1 MTKKVLITGGD
12 GFVAAHVMKR
22 ILDTT
27 DWHIVALTLSNHSE
41 LPARIRFATNNDDA
55 KFARISLISCDLSEP
70 ITKGMASRFGKID
83 YLINLASES
92 HVDRSIADPANFII
106 NNVQVIC
113 NVLDWAREYK
123 PEKILHVSTDEVFGP
138 YEKQKFLE
146 WDTHL
151 PSNPY
156 SASKAAQEDIIFAY
170 WRTYSV
176 PVSIINIMNLVGEC
190 QNIEKFTPTV
200 IDKLIN
206 DEELDIHTYDDG
218 KIGMRYW
225 LHAGNQASALLHVLS
240 LPTAL
245 PLYSDKPNKFNIAGH
260 AEYSNL
266 EWAEKIAEIM
276 GKKLKYNLVDSATVR
291 PGYDSRYGLNN
302 SKLLQSGWVAP
313 YDLDLELDK
322 IVKWYI
328 DNPRM
333 VIKYNET
340 DC

>member
-1 MTKKVLITGGD
+1 MTKRVLITGGD
-12 GFVAAHVMKR
+12 GFAAAHVIKR

-27 DWHIVALTLSNHSE
+27 DWEIVALTLKSHAE
-41 LPARIRFATNNDDA
+41 LPTRIRFATGNDDS
-55 KFARISLISCDLSEP
+55 KFSRVSLISCDLSSP
-70 ITKGMASRFGKID
+70 ITEGMASRFGRIN

-92 HVDRSIADPANFII
+92 HVDRSISDPANFIV

-113 NVLDWAREYK
+113 NVLDWAREHR
-123 PEKILHVSTDEVFGP
+123 PEKVIHVSTDEVFGP
-138 YEKQKFLE
+138 YEKQKFAE

-190 QNIEKFTPTV
+190 QNIEKFTPMV
-200 IDKLIN
+200 INKLVN
-206 DEELDIHTYDDG
+206 NEELDIHTYDGG
-218 KIGMRYW
+218 KVGMRYW

-245 PLYSDKPNKFNIAGH
+245 PLDNDRPHKFNVAGH

-276 GKKLKYNLVDSATVR
+276 GKKLKYRLIDSSTIR
-291 PGYDSRYGLNN
+291 PGYDSRYGLDG

-313 YDLDLELDK
+313 YNLDDELAS
-322 IVKWYI
+322 IVSWY
-328 DNPRM
+328 
-333 VIKYNET
+333 VEYYKKQ
-340 DC
+340 

>member
-1 MTKKVLITGGD
+1 MTKRVLITGGD

-27 DWHIVALTLSNHSE
+27 NWEIVALTLKSHSE
-41 LPARIRFATNNDDA
+41 LPARIRFATSNDDS
-55 KFARISLISCDLSEP
+55 KFARISLISCDLSVP
-70 ITKGMASRFGKID
+70 ISREMAARFGKID

-113 NVLDWAREYK
+113 NVLDWAREYR
-123 PEKILHVSTDEVFGP
+123 PEKVLHVSTDEVFGP
-138 YEKQKFLE
+138 YDQHKFLE

-176 PVSIINIMNLVGEC
+176 PVSIINIMNLVGEA
-190 QNIEKFTPTV
+190 QNAEKFTPMV
-200 IDKLIN
+200 INKIIN
-206 DEELDIHTYDDG
+206 DQELDIHTYDNG
-218 KIGMRYW
+218 KVGMRYW

-240 LPTAL
+240 LPMAL
-245 PLYSDKPNKFNIAGH
+245 PSDSEKPHKFNVGGD

-266 EWAEKIAEIM
+266 EWAEIIATIM
-276 GKKLKYNLVDSATVR
+276 GKNIKYKLVDSSTVR

-302 SKLLQSGWVAP
+302 SKLLESGWVAP
-313 YDLDLELDK
+313 YNLNEELPN
-322 IVKWYI
+322 IIKWYI
-328 DNPRM
+328 DNPG
-333 VIKYNET
+333 VTE
-340 DC
+340 

>member
-1 MTKKVLITGGD
+1 MTKRVLITGGD

-27 DWHIVALTLSNHSE
+27 DWNIVAVTLKNHDDLEDRLSFAINKDTSK
-41 LPARIRFATNNDDA
+41 LNRIKTVE
-55 KFARISLISCDLSEP
+55 CDLSKP
-70 ITKGMASRFGKID
+70 ISEETNLLFGKVD

-92 HVDRSIADPANFII
+92 HVDRSISDPANFII

-113 NVLDWAREYK
+113 NVLDWARMHK

-138 YEKQKFLE
+138 YETEKFLE

-176 PVSIINIMNLVGEC
+176 PVSMINIMNLVGEC
-190 QNIEKFTPTV
+190 QNVEKFTPMV
-200 IDKLIN
+200 VSKLVNNEQI
-206 DEELDIHTYDDG
+206 DIHTYDGG
-218 KIGMRYW
+218 KVGLRYW

-240 LPTAL
+240 LPVAL
-245 PLYSDKPNKFNIAGH
+245 PSNSDKPNKFNVGGD

-266 EWAEKIAEIM
+266 EWAEKIANIM
-276 GKKLKYNLVDSATVR
+276 GKRLSYRLVDSETVR
-291 PGYDSRYGLNN
+291 PGYDSRYGLDN
-302 SKLLQSGWVAP
+302 SKLLSSGWVAP
-313 YDLDLELDK
+313 YNLELELGI
-322 IVKWYI
+322 IVQWYI
-328 DNPRM
+328 DQQQQQGKTTEM
-333 VIKYNET
+333 
-340 DC
+340 